1 MRRSTRVKPKREN
14 ISQEGTD
21 DSGRLSRCAARLFHR
36 CQLSRP
42 QVAAAAGRV
51 LGGPPV
57 KHAAYPKTELEG
69 GGKQLS

>member
-1 MRRSTRVKPKREN
+1 MTREGFPSALHGSSTDVSSPGRRWL
-14 ISQEGTD
+14 
-21 DSGRLSRCAARLFHR
+21 RL
-36 CQLSRP
+36 
-42 QVAAAAGRV
+42 